1 MTQHE
6 GITALPPIDANG
18 ALGESVYEA
27 IRSAILDGSLAP
39 GTRIV
44 EEALARQMHV
54 SRAPLRQALW
64 FLKRDGLIIDESA
77 RTTRVVTLDA
87 DSIRELHVIRTLLE
101 TVAYQSAATRIS
113 SSEINDITT
122 ILESM
127 QVAADGGDRNAV
139 ARLDYEFHQALCQ
152 ASGMPRLVEIW
163 EKQHVLF
170 RLWLNMVGQT
180 LVERDDHIVASHQ
193 AILEAVIEGDPDRIF
208 NHVLEHVYLVGGAL
222 RTERRR
228 WAAEQPRVTGPSPL
242 FPSATPSSET
252 LTQ

>member
-1 MTQHE
+1 MTQSE
-6 GITALPPIDANG
+6 GIASLPPVASTG
-18 ALGESVYEA
+18 ALGEGVYEA
-27 IRSAILDGSLAP
+27 IRSAILDGSLSP

-44 EEALARQMHV
+44 EEALARQMEV

-64 FLKRDGLIIDESA
+64 FLRRDGLIIDESA

-87 DSIRELHVIRTLLE
+87 ESIRELHVIRTLLE

-113 SSEINDITT
+113 SSEIEAIQQ
-122 ILESM
+122 ILRQM
-127 QVAADGGDRNAV
+127 QDAADKDDRHAV

-152 ASGMPRLVEIW
+152 ASGMPRLVEMW

-180 LVERDDHIVASHQ
+180 LVESDDHIVASHR
-193 AILEAVIEGDPDRIF
+193 AILDSVVEGDPDRIF
-208 NHVLEHVYLVGGAL
+208 EHVLEHVYLVGGAL

-228 WAAEQPRVTGPSPL
+228 WAAEQPRVTGPAPL
-242 FPSATPSSET
+242 FPTPAA
-252 LTQ
+252 

>member
-1 MTQHE
+1 MTQSE
-6 GITALPPIDANG
+6 GIAALPPIDATG

-87 DSIRELHVIRTLLE
+87 ESIHELHIIRTLLE
-101 TVAYQSAATRIS
+101 TVACQRAASRIS
-113 SSEINDITT
+113 SSELEAITH
-122 ILESM
+122 ILDQM
-127 QVAADGGDRNAV
+127 QIAADSDDRHAV
-139 ARLDYEFHQALCQ
+139 AQLDYEFHQALCQ

-180 LVERDDHIVASHQ
+180 LVESDDHIVVTHR
-193 AILEAVIEGDPDRIF
+193 AILNAVIEGDPDRIF
-208 NHVLEHVYLVGGAL
+208 DHVLAHVYLVGDAL

-228 WAAEQPRVTGPSPL
+228 WAAEQPRVTGPLPVVPFFAS
-242 FPSATPSSET
+242 SSEIAT
-252 LTQ
+252 